1 MEIKILGPGCA
12 KCKAAYKV
20 VEKVVKENSLDAQL
34 SKVEDILE
42 IMSYNIMSTP
52 AIVIDGTV
60 KNQRTCTNRERSEKS
75 RWYINKTGHG
85 NKKGVENPLWDCSNL
100 CCGILYAVAKYSI
113 HDSNKCNA

>member
-42 IMSYNIMSTP
+42 IMSYNIMSTTSHS
-52 AIVIDGTV
+52 DRRNSQ
-60 KNQRTCTNRERSEKS
+60 NQRTCYNRKRSEKS
-75 RWYINKTGHG
+75 PWHINKDRTW
-85 NKKGVENPLWDCSNL
+85 KQKRS
-100 CCGILYAVAKYSI
+100 
-113 HDSNKCNA
+113 

>member
-60 KNQRTCTNRERSEKS
+60 KIKGHVPTESEV
-75 RWYINKTGHG
+75 
-85 NKKGVENPLWDCSNL
+85 KKAL
-100 CCGILYAVAKYSI
+100 SI
-113 HDSNKCNA
+113 